1 MIPESA
7 HISTFSAMTTPT
19 NSSSAFPPPRH
30 KRNNSTGSL
39 PSIGMCSFGSFNFDG
54 HDSFFRAGSGG
65 GGGDGED
72 SIVSEF
78 ERMIGGR
85 CSSSNNNKSSSS
97 VTGSTSGM
105 TASTMAHLPLILP
118 SPKHGENYGPLR
130 RRLHAVDTLNLPPCT
145 PGSTAAASNRSRHS
159 ASATTTASTA
169 RSSKASTPSTPSQ
182 IGEII
187 FGGGSGMG
195 AASPAPSQITLS
207 TIGTN
212 GTPVS
217 RSTMRDLLDT
227 LNSLEGVG
235 DDVSSFGGSI
245 GQNTIASKFQSPT
258 AAPRSSSAKSL
269 HTVTSLS
276 SSSSVPSSRPPRA
289 LNIPSR
295 NNITSS
301 SSSQRDSTVGAPP
314 SGIPRP
320 VSASTTNAGSMPP
333 IHQKRETRA
342 HFTFGA
348 GDVSGPRRVSRN
360 RNGSKGFQIPT
371 IVQEVEADT
380 QVATRAPPQS
390 ALFDSNRKENANAGV
405 HVSKLPPTKE
415 RSRPKTQGKQKQS
428 GAFPRNENVV
438 VPTKSL
444 AKSHSR
450 VKSTKIYTT
459 TKRSSNQQMAQKLP
473 SLHSS
478 LPQTNQRQH
487 PDAVL
492 PGSRRNYVGG
502 NAHTVGTL
510 AEF

>member
-1 MIPESA
+1 
-7 HISTFSAMTTPT
+7 MTTPT

-54 HDSFFRAGSGG
+54 HDSFFRAGGGG

-85 CSSSNNNKSSSS
+85 SNSSN
-97 VTGSTSGM
+97 GSTSGM

-118 SPKHGENYGPLR
+118 SPKHGESSGPLR

-145 PGSTAAASNRSRHS
+145 PGSTAAASNRSRYS

-187 FGGGSGMG
+187 IGGGSGMG

-227 LNSLEGVG
+227 LNSLEGGG

-245 GQNTIASKFQSPT
+245 GQSTIASKFQSPT

-295 NNITSS
+295 NNITSSS

-360 RNGSKGFQIPT
+360 KNGSKGFQIPT
-371 IVQEVEADT
+371 IVQEVESDT

-390 ALFDSNRKENANAGV
+390 ALFDSSKKENV
-405 HVSKLPPTKE
+405 HASKLPPMKE

-438 VPTKSL
+438 VPTKAS

-450 VKSTKIYTT
+450 IKSTKIYTT
-459 TKRSSNQQMAQKLP
+459 AKRSSNQQMAQKLP

-478 LPQTNQRQH
+478 LLPQTNQRQH